1 MDGYLAEISSLG
13 PARRGRH
20 DAASGPRTLALRQRE
35 PTFLNRNLMQK
46 RQLKHA
52 GVRIPAYDDGARTG
66 KGKAGAPMDDGGSVF
81 RKAR

>member
-1 MDGYLAEISSLG
+1 M
-13 PARRGRH
+13 
-20 DAASGPRTLALRQRE
+20 
-35 PTFLNRNLMQK
+35 NRNLMQK